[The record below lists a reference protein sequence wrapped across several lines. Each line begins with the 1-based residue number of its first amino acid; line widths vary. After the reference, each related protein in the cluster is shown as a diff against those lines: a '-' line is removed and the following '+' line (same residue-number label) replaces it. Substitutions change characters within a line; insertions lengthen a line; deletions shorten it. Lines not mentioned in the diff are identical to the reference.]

1 MGTRPWRLERGI
13 KYTAGC
19 QRVLWCYEETWLKKH
34 LLVIE
39 ALKLSLC
46 HCFVPLK
53 ELKEQNLDHDEP
65 RKAGTQ
71 RFVK

>member
-13 KYTAGC
+13 KTLQAA
-19 QRVLWCYEETWLKKH
+19 RECYEETWLKKH

-46 HCFVPLK
+46 HCFIPLK
-53 ELKEQNLDHDEP
+53 ELKAQNLDHDEL
-65 RKAGTQ
+65 RKADTQ
-71 RFVK
+71 YFEK